1 VSSCFGRFLIGLLA
15 VVTLSLA
22 MPAAGHDYRLRPQQI
37 APEAYAV
44 IGATE
49 DFDTK
54 NGGNIVNTA
63 FIIGSD
69 GVVVIDSG
77 PSLRYGQQLRQAI
90 AQVTD
95 KPVALVINTHHH
107 PDHFLGNQAFADVA
121 IGALAETRTAIG
133 AEGNAFAENLY
144 RMSGSWMKG
153 TEVLVPNRTLSA
165 GALAV
170 AGRRLRLLAFD
181 GHTGADLAIFDEASG
196 VLFAGDLVFN
206 QRAPTTPHADIAH
219 WLQSLTALEKMTHE
233 RGFRVLLPGHGQPAS
248 DAAPIRQ
255 TRAWLEWLAAR
266 MNEAARAGL
275 EMNEVLALPL
285 PPQFANLP
293 MAVEEYRRSVG
304 HLFPAAENT
313 ALGAAQ

>member
-1 VSSCFGRFLIGLLA
+1 MSSRFGRFLTGLLA
-15 VVTLSLA
+15 GVSLSLA
-22 MPAAGHDYRLRPQQI
+22 VPAAGHDYRLRPQQI
-37 APEAYAV
+37 APEVYAV

-63 FIIGSD
+63 FIVGSD

-153 TEVLVPNRTLSA
+153 TEVLAPNRTLSA

-219 WLQSLTALEKMTHE
+219 WLQSLTALEKITGE

-248 DAAPIRQ
+248 NAAPIRQ

-285 PPQFANLP
+285 PPQFANMP

-313 ALGAAQ
+313 ALGATQ